1 MSKFVKNLKQETI
14 EKGLELLDACLDDLA
29 FARHII
35 SKDPSYVD
43 WKDNDTGVG
52 LLHNLVY
59 NELDKPVRLLLQ
71 HGANPNITNKVGY
84 TIYRTQNI
92 YSQTF
97 GFNYRTRRH
106 LYIGVLP

>member
-29 FARHII
+29 FARHIV
-35 SKDPSYVD
+35 SKDSSYVD
-43 WKDNDTGVG
+43 WRDNETGVG

-71 HGANPNITNKVGY
+71 HGANPNITNKVCFH
-84 TIYRTQNI
+84 QL
-92 YSQTF
+92 TF
-97 GFNYRTRRH
+97 IDILF
-106 LYIGVLP
+106 IF